1 MSQRRKSAFTSCSRR
16 KRTKSLFA
24 FPRFLL
30 MSSPECPPVSPF
42 TVTSIALYPAGTDT
56 RSRLYLASVRT
67 PPAQLTKISPSSS
80 ESRLISKSPDIK
92 SDFIS
97 KAPVRPVSSSR
108 VNTHSI
114 GPCSISVAWRRAI
127 SIAIPIPSSAPRVVP
142 FAFNHSP
149 SM

>member
-42 TVTSIALYPAGTDT
+42 TVTSIALYPAGTDS